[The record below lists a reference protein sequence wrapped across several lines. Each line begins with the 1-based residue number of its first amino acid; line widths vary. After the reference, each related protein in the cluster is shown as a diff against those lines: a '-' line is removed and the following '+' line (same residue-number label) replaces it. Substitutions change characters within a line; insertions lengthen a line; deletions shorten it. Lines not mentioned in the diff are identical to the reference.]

1 MGVGRKEGVEIVD
14 EIGMTVEE
22 LANLGETRNEREGYT
37 FFYLRNAKFAVGLA
51 LKNGNK
57 LFIGSIAAIFKTFL
71 NTIDKL
77 LNVSISQLHC

>member
-22 LANLGETRNEREGYT
+22 LANLGEKRKEREGYT
-37 FFYLRNAKFAVGLA
+37 FFYIRNAKFAVGLA
-51 LKNGNK
+51 LKNGKK